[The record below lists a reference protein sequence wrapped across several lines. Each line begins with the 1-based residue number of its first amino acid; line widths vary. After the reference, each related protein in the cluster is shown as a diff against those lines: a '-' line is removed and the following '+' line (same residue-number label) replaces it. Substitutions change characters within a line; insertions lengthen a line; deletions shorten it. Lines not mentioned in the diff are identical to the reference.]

1 MYGAQSAALAF
12 ANELIAIGVGVA
24 LITWAGNTKKL
35 LLAKVTGYFIAV
47 LAFLA
52 LLYTAYCGSA
62 SAFTKS
68 SYKRSHA
75 AKNYSHG
82 KSYQHINSHQKNLR
96 AKSSS

>member
-35 LLAKVTGYFIAV
+35 ALAKVTGYFISV

-52 LLYTAYCGSA
+52 LLYTAYYGSA
-62 SAFTKS
+62 TAFTKS
-68 SYKRSHA
+68 SYKHTAKNKHYSSGKTCNKSQHKRSH
-75 AKNYSHG
+75 S
-82 KSYQHINSHQKNLR
+82 
-96 AKSSS
+96 

>member
-24 LITWAGNTKKL
+24 LITWAGKTKKL
-35 LLAKVTGYFIAV
+35 VLAKVTGYFISV

-62 SAFTKS
+62 TAFTKS
-68 SYKRSHA
+68 TYKRSHA
-75 AKNYSHG
+75 AKNYSHS
-82 KSYQHINSHQKNLR
+82 KNSQHKNKQKNTHK
-96 AKSSS
+96 KSHS